1 MEQPLQPK
9 KWKFALLI
17 WCFIYPLI
25 TLLSMFLLP
34 FLSNFPAPVKTLILS
49 FILVPLMAFV
59 YIPFISKRFFVWL
72 RK

>member
-1 MEQPLQPK
+1 MEQPQPPK

-25 TLLSMFLLP
+25 TLLSVFLLP
-34 FLSNFPAPVKTLILS
+34 LLADLAAPLKTLCMTL
-49 FILVPLMAFV
+49 ILVPLMAFV
-59 YIPFISKRFFVWL
+59 YIPFINKRFFVWL

>member
-1 MEQPLQPK
+1 MEQPVQPK

-34 FLSNFPAPVKTLILS
+34 QLVIFPAPIRTLIMTL
-49 FILVPLMAFV
+49 ILVPLMAYF
-59 YIPFISKRFFVWL
+59 YIPLISKRFFVWL